1 MRVWNRASLA
11 RACVLR
17 APKRTQPA
25 RRADGREK
33 EEEVAVVEEGAEK
46 ERRLNRRAE
55 RKVREAATPVPAN
68 INNINN
74 NNNTDRRGVYRAAAR
89 GVHSERLSR
98 CVSPRA
104 AVIIGVCAGIAEKEV
119 VNRSRQNYAK
129 PGKYEH
135 CCPTTGRRVYWTK
148 GKRWVLLCCMYIY
161 TYVCFFLSPS
171 IYRKFHRGCAR
182 MPVCAMS
189 LAHGN
194 ERVYRRWISE
204 RDLCYYAY
212 PRLVAPSCLQCVFSV
227 SWLSFEAEYYK
238 LCFEVLKIFYW
249 SLLIEWVSM
258 IEFRKIYIIYLYIN
272 IYNIL

>member
-74 NNNTDRRGVYRAAAR
+74 NNNTDRCGVYRAAAR
-89 GVHSERLSR
+89 GVRFERLSR

-104 AVIIGVCAGIAEKEV
+104 AVIIGVCAGNCRERGSEPKPPELRQTGEIWALLPYYRPPSILNEGKEV
-119 VNRSRQNYAK
+119 SITLLHVYLHICVFFPFSFDLREVSSWLRPYACVCHVIGTWQRTRVPSLDLGTWPLLLRLSSPRCSFVFTVCFLSIVIIVWSWILQALFWSIKNFLLIFVNRMN
-129 PGKYEH
+129 
-135 CCPTTGRRVYWTK
+135 
-148 GKRWVLLCCMYIY
+148 
-161 TYVCFFLSPS
+161 
-171 IYRKFHRGCAR
+171 
-182 MPVCAMS
+182 
-189 LAHGN
+189 
-194 ERVYRRWISE
+194 
-204 RDLCYYAY
+204 
-212 PRLVAPSCLQCVFSV
+212 
-227 SWLSFEAEYYK
+227 
-238 LCFEVLKIFYW
+238 
-249 SLLIEWVSM
+249 
-258 IEFRKIYIIYLYIN
+258 IN
-272 IYNIL
+272 DRI